1 MIGEATLVVANLTAI
16 VEIDLNLL
24 SRKNRRKNSREE
36 NYSNY
41 NIARYSQLTLAE

>member
-24 SRKNRRKNSREE
+24 SRGVAQE
-36 NYSNY
+36 
-41 NIARYSQLTLAE
+41 